1 MQASVKWMN
10 SAKWE
15 IRKLEEE
22 NEEEEE
28 ENEEEE
34 EYIWHLWANLGEID
48 RLWANLGEMDRLWAN

>member
-1 MQASVKWMN
+1 MQTSVERMN

-22 NEEEEE
+22 EEEEE

-34 EYIWHLWANLGEID
+34 EY
-48 RLWANLGEMDRLWAN
+48 MTFMS